1 MQDTGDDFHR
11 FLTFKCTS
19 THITQHS
26 NCIFTQYVTNTVYL
40 YIARATG
47 GSVHTMDQDLTDLAK
62 LNEGEIVT
70 IGTKKYVITNG
81 KFVLLSSL

>member
-1 MQDTGDDFHR
+1 
-11 FLTFKCTS
+11 
-19 THITQHS
+19 
-26 NCIFTQYVTNTVYL
+26 
-40 YIARATG
+40 
-47 GSVHTMDQDLTDLAK
+47 MDQDLTDLAK